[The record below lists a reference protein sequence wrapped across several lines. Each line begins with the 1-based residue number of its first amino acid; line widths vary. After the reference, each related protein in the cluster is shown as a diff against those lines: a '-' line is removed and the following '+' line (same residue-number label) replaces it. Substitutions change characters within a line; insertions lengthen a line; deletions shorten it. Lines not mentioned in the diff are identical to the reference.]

1 MAEPKPEQVELLQQE
16 QPKQLKIQVKRVGSE
31 TVFPTTGALG
41 SVNSDGASIS
51 VHLYYEQ
58 ATLTSATHHII
69 DDEGV
74 ADIRQGR
81 EEPRESHLTRF
92 IHSSLILTPHAARII
107 GEWLIEKS
115 NSAGEVKK
123 QIEERRKKEET
134 NHGHDGDTTG
144 V

>member
-1 MAEPKPEQVELLQQE
+1 MAKPKPEQVEFLQRE
-16 QPKQLKIQVKRVGSE
+16 QPKELKIQIKRIGSE
-31 TVFPTTGALG
+31 TVFPTMGALG

-81 EEPRESHLTRF
+81 EEPRESHMTRF
-92 IHSSLILTPHAARII
+92 IHSSLILTPKAARVI
-107 GEWLIEKS
+107 GEWLIKKS
-115 NSAGEVKK
+115 EDAGEVEK
-123 QIEERRKKEET
+123 QIEETRKKKET
-134 NHGHDGDTTG
+134 NHGHDDDTTEA
-144 V
+144 